1 MDSDAYLLK
10 QLEQW
15 GYTLEERP
23 RHTYLAYCGLEQPF
37 TYVLAHG
44 W

>member
-15 GYTLEERP
+15 GYTPEERP
-23 RHTYLAYCGLEQPF
+23 RHTYLAYCGLE
-37 TYVLAHG
+37 
-44 W
+44 